1 MKKFVFTLQKL
12 YDVKVSEEKQQR
24 TQLRELERN
33 LENYQRQKQANRNL
47 YDREHAAYQKKCQ
60 TGMSMFE
67 VQRYGDF
74 FQYLEKEMR
83 QQENIIQACQAS
95 IEQCRAGIVKLINE
109 QHILDRM
116 RDEQKAEYMKEVAK
130 DEDKALEDFLQSQVS

>member
-33 LENYQRQKQANRNL
+33 LENYRKQKQASRNL
-47 YDREHAAYQKKCQ
+47 YDKEHAVYEKKCR

-83 QQENIIQACQAS
+83 QQENIIQSCLKS
-95 IEQCRAGIVKLINE
+95 IEDCRAKLVKLINE
-109 QHILDRM
+109 QQVLDRM
-116 RDEQKAEYMKEVAK
+116 REEQKADYMKEVAK
-130 DEDKALEDFLQSQVS
+130 DEDKTIEDFMQARI